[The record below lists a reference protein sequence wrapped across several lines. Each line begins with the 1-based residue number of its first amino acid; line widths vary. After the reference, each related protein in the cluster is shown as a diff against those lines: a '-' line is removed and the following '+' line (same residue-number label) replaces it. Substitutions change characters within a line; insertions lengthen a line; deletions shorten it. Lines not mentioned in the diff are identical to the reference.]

1 MSWLARLRNLA
12 RSARHGRDLDRELD
26 FHLAELAD
34 TLEARGLP
42 RAEAELAA
50 RRQFGHRAGVREA
63 TREVDIVAWLETL
76 GQDLRYAI
84 RGLRAAPGFTFTVL
98 LSLGLGIGANTA
110 IFSLFN
116 ALLLR
121 ALPVSEPQALV
132 QVTRGETGGA
142 EFTNP
147 IWEALRR
154 EQDAFSGVLAF
165 SYIPFNLASG
175 GEARHVSGNYVGGD
189 FFPALGVRPA
199 AGRLLTGADDYRGC
213 PALAVLGHGFWQS
226 EYAGDPGVVG
236 RTLALDGHPFE
247 VIGVAPPGFF
257 GVEVGRS
264 VQVYVPLCA
273 EAVIQGTN
281 SGLDVRAYW
290 FLTILGRP
298 RPGLSPGEVD
308 GRLAALSPGIFAA
321 TAPADWDGE
330 NLRSY
335 RESRLQ
341 AVPATTGVSEIRLT
355 YRPAL
360 LMLMGVV
367 GLVLLIAC
375 ANVANLLL
383 ARGAVRGH
391 EIAMRLALGASRGRL
406 IRQALTESLLLALL
420 GTAVGVGFAR
430 WSSALLVRMLSTRGG
445 GVWLDLTPDLRLLGF
460 TAAIAAVTGL
470 LFGLLPAWRATRVD
484 PQGAMRAGG
493 RGVITGGSARI
504 TLGKGL
510 VLAQVALSLV
520 LVSGAALLLG
530 TFRTLATLDPG
541 FEREGRLAVNL
552 NLVAGGYPSAQR
564 LVLERQAL
572 ERLRA
577 VPGVTQAGSVMVLP
591 VSGSGW
597 NGGVFRPGRPE
608 PTEWAQ
614 RVSYFNR
621 VSRGF
626 FAASG
631 TRLLAGRDF
640 GPEDVAGG
648 PRAVIVNEAMAA
660 RFFPG
665 ESPVGQS
672 LLLETGP
679 DPRLPVTV
687 VGVVEDTKYRNL
699 REDPE
704 PIVYQALEQATD
716 PSWAITY
723 ILATDGPPDALV
735 PAVRRALA
743 EVDPRISFSAFTVES
758 QVARSLSRE
767 RLLATLSGFFG
778 VLALVLALVGLYG
791 IMAYTVARRRNEIG
805 IRLALGAERR
815 RVMGMIVAEVGRLVA
830 PGLALGLVGALAGG
844 RLVEGFLYGLRPSD
858 PATLG
863 GTVVLVLLVAVA
875 AGAIPAWR
883 AARMDPVAA
892 LRED

>member
-1 MSWLARLRNLA
+1 MSWLARLQNLV

-42 RAEAELAA
+42 RAEAERAA

-63 TREVDIVAWLETL
+63 TREVDIVAWLGTL
-76 GQDLRYAI
+76 SQDLRYAV
-84 RGLRAAPGFTFTVL
+84 RGLRASPGFTLTVM

-121 ALPVSEPQALV
+121 SLPVTEPQALV

-154 EQDAFSGVLAF
+154 EQDIFSGILAF
-165 SYIPFNLASG
+165 SYTPFNLASS
-175 GEARHVSGNYVGGD
+175 GEARHVPGNFVGGD

-199 AGRLLTGADDYRGC
+199 AGRLLSGADDYRGC

-226 EYAGDPGVVG
+226 EYGGDPGFIG
-236 RTLALDGHPFE
+236 RTLTLEGRGFE
-247 VIGVAPPGFF
+247 VIGVAQAGFF

-273 EAVIQGTN
+273 EAIIQGTN

-298 RPGLSPGEVD
+298 RPGLAAADVD

-321 TAPADWDGE
+321 TAPTDWDGD

-341 AVPATTGVSEIRLT
+341 AVPAATGVSEMRLT

-367 GLVLLIAC
+367 ALVLLIAC

-383 ARGAVRGH
+383 ARGAARRH
-391 EIAMRLALGASRGRL
+391 EIAMRLALGASRARL

-420 GTAVGVGFAR
+420 GAGLGVCFAR
-430 WSSALLVRMLSTRGG
+430 WSSALLVRMLTTRGG
-445 GVWLDLTPDLRLLGF
+445 GVWLDLSPDLRLLGF
-460 TAAIAAVTGL
+460 TAGIAVLTGL
-470 LFGLLPAWRATRVD
+470 LFGLIPAWRATRVD

-493 RGVITGGSARI
+493 RGVVAGGSARL

-530 TFRTLATLDPG
+530 TFRTLATVDPG

-552 NLVAGGYPSAQR
+552 NLIAGGYGDAR
-564 LVLERQAL
+564 RIALERQVL
-572 ERLRA
+572 ERLRL
-577 VPGVTQAGSVMVLP
+577 VPGVQEAGSVMVLP
-591 VSGSGW
+591 VSGAGW

-608 PTEWAQ
+608 PTEWQQ

-621 VSRGF
+621 VSRGYF
-626 FAASG
+626 SASG
-631 TRLLAGRDF
+631 TRLVAGRDF
-640 GPEDVAGG
+640 GPDDVAGG
-648 PRAVIVNEAMAA
+648 PTAVIVNQAMASK
-660 RFFPG
+660 FFPG
-665 ESPVGQS
+665 ESPIGQA

-679 DPRLPVTV
+679 DPRLAVTV
-687 VGVVEDTKYRNL
+687 VGVVEDAKYRNL
-699 REDPE
+699 REAPE
-704 PIVYQALEQATD
+704 PIVYSALEQATD

-723 ILATDGPPDALV
+723 ILKTDGAPDALV
-735 PAVRRALA
+735 PSVRAAIA
-743 EVDPRISFSAFTVES
+743 EVDPRASFSAFTVES
-758 QVARSLSRE
+758 QVARSLARE
-767 RLLATLSGFFG
+767 RLLATLAGFFG
-778 VLALVLALVGLYG
+778 GLALVLALVGLYG
-791 IMAYTVARRRNEIG
+791 IMAYNVARRRNEIG
-805 IRLALGAERR
+805 IRLALGAERQ
-815 RVMGMIVAEVGRLVA
+815 RVLRMIVGEVGRLVV
-830 PGLALGLVGALAGG
+830 PGLALGLAGALAGG
-844 RLVEGFLYGLRPSD
+844 RLVESFLYGVRPGD

-863 GTVVLVLLVAVA
+863 ATLALVLFVALA

-883 AARMDPVAA
+883 AARMNPMTA